1 MVEFVTSN
9 FLVDQIGDGI
19 ERKLQN
25 YIKVAYNKKPSRM
38 KVALNIKAVPSSN
51 IEEMWKEHQ
60 RIISNFNMTYSDA
73 TWTLTKKPKFSLVD
87 LKIKILEKIFSSCV
101 LCEHECGINRKIENG
116 YCGVKKSLIS
126 SEFIHMGEEAVLV
139 PSHTIFF
146 SGCNLKCVYCQNW
159 DISQNPSMGL
169 DIPPEK
175 LAKIIDLRREQGSL
189 NVNFVGGDPTPHL
202 KYIFTV
208 MKNSR
213 ENIPIVWNSNMYLTE
228 DAMNLLQCFVDLYLT
243 DYKYGNDACAE
254 KLSGISNY
262 SEVVRRNHKIANGSG
277 DMIIRHLI
285 LPNHVDCC
293 SKPVLKWIADH
304 LGNDVVLNI
313 MPQYRPAYKSSE
325 YRDLN
330 VLPTREEVQEVILYA
345 EALGF
350 VNLI

>member
-1 MVEFVTSN
+1 
-9 FLVDQIGDGI
+9 
-19 ERKLQN
+19 
-25 YIKVAYNKKPSRM
+25 
-38 KVALNIKAVPSSN
+38 
-51 IEEMWKEHQ
+51 
-60 RIISNFNMTYSDA
+60 
-73 TWTLTKKPKFSLVD
+73 
-87 LKIKILEKIFSSCV
+87 
-101 LCEHECGINRKIENG
+101 
-116 YCGVKKSLIS
+116 
-126 SEFIHMGEEAVLV
+126 
-139 PSHTIFF
+139 
-146 SGCNLKCVYCQNW
+146 
-159 DISQNPSMGL
+159 MGL

-208 MKNSR
+208 MKNSK